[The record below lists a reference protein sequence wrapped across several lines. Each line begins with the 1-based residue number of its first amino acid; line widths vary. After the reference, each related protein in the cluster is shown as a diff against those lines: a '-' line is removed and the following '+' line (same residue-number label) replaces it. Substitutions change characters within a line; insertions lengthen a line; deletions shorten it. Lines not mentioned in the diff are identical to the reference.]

1 MMQWIP
7 LTFSQLSTRQLYDIL
22 RLRSEVFV
30 VEQECAYQDLDGHDM
45 HANTLHL
52 LGYRDDKLTAYARIL
67 DEGVTYPEV
76 AIGRVVTAHTERG
89 NGAGHELI
97 AQALLEIKEKW
108 PNQAVMMG
116 AQSHLVD
123 FYGKHGFKVSSDE
136 YMEDG
141 IPHIDMTRKP
151 A

>member
-1 MMQWIP
+1 MQWIP

-108 PNQAVMMG
+108 PNQSVMMG

-123 FYGKHGFKVSSDE
+123 FYGKHGFKVSSEE

>member
-108 PNQAVMMG
+108 PNQSVMMG

-123 FYGKHGFKVSSDE
+123 FYGKHGFKVSSEE